1 MKNLVRKA
9 FALIVCM
16 FIANLGIMASND
28 KPITVS
34 QLPQAAQHVLK
45 TEFKNRKVALA
56 KMESGIIEKSYDV
69 IFTNGDKIEFD
80 RNGNW
85 TDIECKKSGV
95 PARLVPSQIRAYVKK
110 NYSSHKII
118 EIEKKRSSY
127 EVKLSKGVELT
138 FNKNFKVTDVDID
151 R

>member
-1 MKNLVRKA
+1 MKSLVRKA
-9 FALIVCM
+9 LTVIICIFV
-16 FIANLGIMASND
+16 ANVGVMASND

-45 TEFKNRKVALA
+45 TEFNGRKVALS
-56 KMESGIIEKSYDV
+56 KMESGLISKSYDV

-95 PARLVPSQIRAYVKK
+95 PANLVPSQIRQYVKK
-110 NYSSHKII
+110 NYSSQRIV
-118 EIEKKRSSY
+118 EIEKKRGSY

-138 FNKNFKVTDVDID
+138 FNKNFKVTHVDMD
-151 R
+151 

>member
-1 MKNLVRKA
+1 MKSLVRKA
-9 FALIVCM
+9 LTVIICIFV
-16 FIANLGIMASND
+16 ANVGVMASND

-45 TEFKNRKVALA
+45 TEFKGRKVALS
-56 KMESGIIEKSYDV
+56 KMESGLISKSYDV

-95 PARLVPSQIRAYVKK
+95 PANLVPSQIRQYVKK
-110 NYSSHKII
+110 NYSSQRIV
-118 EIEKKRSSY
+118 EIEKKRGSY

-138 FNKNFKVTDVDID
+138 FNKNFKVTHVDMD
-151 R
+151 